1 MTHFTLK
8 RSRESRRARA
18 GVGLLAIARMLGR
31 TPRQMKLDEQMP
43 EYNPE
48 TDGPETFVAL
58 LERVYVALDDLVSA
72 AEALRARS

>member
-1 MTHFTLK
+1 
-8 RSRESRRARA
+8 
-18 GVGLLAIARMLGR
+18 MLGR